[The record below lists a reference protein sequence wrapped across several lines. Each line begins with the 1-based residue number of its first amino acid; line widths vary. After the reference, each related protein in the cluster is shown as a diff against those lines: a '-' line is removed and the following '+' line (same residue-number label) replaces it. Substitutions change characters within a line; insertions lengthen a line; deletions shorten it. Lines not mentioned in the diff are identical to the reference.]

1 MILCMSAASVS
12 AQTAE
17 PIKIGGS
24 FELSGPMAQMGKDA
38 LLGVQYAVEVLN
50 NKDGVLGRKVMLE
63 CQDNGT
69 NPRRAIDQG
78 TDLARGGAVMLMAP
92 LSSASTLAVTK
103 SVSAKLKVPMCVA
116 VSAADEI
123 TIKEFQPYIFSV
135 TPNSYLET

>member
-50 NKDGVLGRKVMLE
+50 NKDGVFGRKVILE
-63 CQDNGT
+63 YQDNGS
-69 NPRRAIDQG
+69 NPRRAVDEA
-78 TDLARGGAVMLMAP
+78 TELVRGGAVML
-92 LSSASTLAVTK
+92 LSPTNSSSTMAVTK

-116 VSAADEI
+116 TSGPDEI
-123 TIKEFQPYIFSV
+123 
-135 TPNSYLET
+135 